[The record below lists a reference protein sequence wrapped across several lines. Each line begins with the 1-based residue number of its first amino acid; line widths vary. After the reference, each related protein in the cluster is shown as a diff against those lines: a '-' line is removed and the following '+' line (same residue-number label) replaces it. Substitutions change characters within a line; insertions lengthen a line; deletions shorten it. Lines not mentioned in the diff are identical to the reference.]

1 MGLFRQR
8 HDWQTACSCSGQCS
22 CEHRRRNWA
31 RYGKGQTVFYESCP
45 RLSVRDKKWL
55 ATRFPTQTAYQ
66 RTDRS
71 ADATHR
77 RRRPNAERLPAKHRS
92 KYKERSPKAEELME
106 LQLREAIR
114 AAMTEE
120 MERDEN
126 VFLMGEEVA
135 EYDGAYK
142 VSQGMLAQ
150 FGPKRIIDTPISENG
165 FAGLGI
171 GAAMMGL
178 RPIIEFMTWNFTFVC
193 FDQIISNAAK
203 VRYMSGGQ
211 VKVPIVFR
219 GGNGGAGQLGATHSN
234 SVEPF
239 YANVPGLKVIAPSNP
254 DDAKGLLKSA
264 IRDDDPVLFLESEVM
279 FGMKGEVSDAEDYTL
294 PIGKARIAREGD
306 DVTIVAHSKSYW
318 LAMEAA
324 EELGKQG
331 YEATVIDPRTIR
343 PFDFNAVVESV
354 LKTNRLVIVD
364 ESSPFGGIAS
374 EVAFQIQ
381 SRCFDH
387 LDAPIARV
395 TTRDTPAPYAKNLLA
410 AWMPSVDE
418 VIAAAKQVL
427 YVN

>member
-1 MGLFRQR
+1 M
-8 HDWQTACSCSGQCS
+8 A
-22 CEHRRRNWA
+22 
-31 RYGKGQTVFYESCP
+31 
-45 RLSVRDKKWL
+45 
-55 ATRFPTQTAYQ
+55 
-66 RTDRS
+66 
-71 ADATHR
+71 
-77 RRRPNAERLPAKHRS
+77 
-92 KYKERSPKAEELME
+92 E
-106 LQLREAIR
+106 LQFREALRE
-114 AAMTEE
+114 AMTEE

-142 VSQGMLAQ
+142 VSQGMLDK
-150 FGPKRIIDTPISENG
+150 FGAKRIVDTPISENG
-165 FAGLGI
+165 FAGLGV

-193 FDQIISNAAK
+193 FDQIVSNAAK

-211 VKVPIVFR
+211 LKVPIVFR

-234 SVEPF
+234 SVEPL

-264 IRDDDPVLFLESEVM
+264 IRDDDPVLFLESELM
-279 FGMKGEVSDAEDYTL
+279 FGLKGDVSEKEDYTL
-294 PIGKARIAREGD
+294 PIGKARISREGD

-324 EELGKQG
+324 EELAKQG

-343 PFDFNAVVESV
+343 PFDFDAVEDSI
-354 LKTNRLVIVD
+354 KQTNRLVVVD

-381 SRCFDH
+381 RRCFDF

-395 TTRDTPAPYAKNLLA
+395 TTKDTPAPYAKNLIA

-418 VIAAAKQVL
+418 VIEASKQVM

>member
-1 MGLFRQR
+1 M
-8 HDWQTACSCSGQCS
+8 
-22 CEHRRRNWA
+22 
-31 RYGKGQTVFYESCP
+31 P
-45 RLSVRDKKWL
+45 
-55 ATRFPTQTAYQ
+55 
-66 RTDRS
+66 
-71 ADATHR
+71 
-77 RRRPNAERLPAKHRS
+77 
-92 KYKERSPKAEELME
+92 E
-106 LQLREAIR
+106 LQLREALR

-142 VSQGMLAQ
+142 VSQGMLEQ
-150 FGPKRIIDTPISENG
+150 FGAKRIIDTPISENG

-418 VIAAAKQVL
+418 VIEAAKQVL